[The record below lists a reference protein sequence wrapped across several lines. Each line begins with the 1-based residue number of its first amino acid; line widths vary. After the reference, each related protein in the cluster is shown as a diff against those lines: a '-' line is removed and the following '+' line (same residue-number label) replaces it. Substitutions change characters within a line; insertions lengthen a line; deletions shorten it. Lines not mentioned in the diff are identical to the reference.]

1 MVIDGSRAALTVC
14 TSHFP
19 VVSTCSIVL
28 NLISGAD
35 VINISCYRLSTAEI
49 ESTLIMHAGVV
60 EAAIIAA
67 EDELAGH
74 TVFAFVKLKPEF
86 TYDDVASLIKELML
100 HAHKVIEPL
109 AAPKIII
116 VSDLPKTH
124 SEKVCLPM
132 FQSDLHAHILILI
145 PL

>member
-1 MVIDGSRAALTVC
+1 
-14 TSHFP
+14 
-19 VVSTCSIVL
+19 
-28 NLISGAD
+28 
-35 VINISCYRLSTAEI
+35 
-49 ESTLIMHAGVV
+49 MHAGIV
-60 EAAIIAA
+60 ETAIIAA

-86 TYDDVASLIKELML
+86 TYDDEASLIKVLML
-100 HAHKVIEPL
+100 HAHKVIEPF
-109 AAPKIII
+109 AAPKKFII
-116 VSDLPKTH
+116 VSDLPKTR